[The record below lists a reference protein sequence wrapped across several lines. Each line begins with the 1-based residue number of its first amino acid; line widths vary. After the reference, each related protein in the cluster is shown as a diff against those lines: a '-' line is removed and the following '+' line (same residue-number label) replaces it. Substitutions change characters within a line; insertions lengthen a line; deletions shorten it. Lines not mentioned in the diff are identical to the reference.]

1 MIIKDKELQNVK
13 SPTAVAGQKQELDVA
28 FYLSRAFKDH
38 PNVFIINDYKF
49 SFNNEMA
56 QIDHL
61 IVYPYGF
68 ILIESKSITGEIKV
82 NELGEWTRSS
92 NSKWFGIPSPIKQAE
107 LQQTLFRKMLHHHS
121 STILSKLF
129 GLREQS
135 FGLRSWNILCAI
147 SSNSVIDRASIPKN
161 ISELLVKSEFL
172 VDKINE
178 VMKLRN
184 KFINSINVLDTRL
197 SFSDEELKSITNFL
211 IEYNKPK
218 SQKPQST
225 TISSSEPKSILK
237 CKKCNESS
245 NYTAQ
250 HGRYGYFINCNE
262 CKTNTSMKIECIN
275 CHSKN
280 TKITKKKDI
289 YTLNCLDCSNQ
300 FRLI

>member
-1 MIIKDKELQNVK
+1 
-13 SPTAVAGQKQELDVA
+13 
-28 FYLSRAFKDH
+28 
-38 PNVFIINDYKF
+38 
-49 SFNNEMA
+49 
-56 QIDHL
+56 
-61 IVYPYGF
+61 
-68 ILIESKSITGEIKV
+68 
-82 NELGEWTRSS
+82 
-92 NSKWFGIPSPIKQAE
+92 
-107 LQQTLFRKMLHHHS
+107 
-121 STILSKLF
+121 
-129 GLREQS
+129 
-135 FGLRSWNILCAI
+135 
-147 SSNSVIDRASIPKN
+147 
-161 ISELLVKSEFL
+161 
-172 VDKINE
+172 
-178 VMKLRN
+178 MKLRN